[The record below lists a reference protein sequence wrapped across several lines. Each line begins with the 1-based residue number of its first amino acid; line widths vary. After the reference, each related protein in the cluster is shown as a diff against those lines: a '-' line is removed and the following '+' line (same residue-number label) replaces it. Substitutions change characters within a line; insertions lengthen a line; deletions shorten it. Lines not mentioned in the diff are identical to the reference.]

1 MYLKEMI
8 EKAVEYDNLIEDL
21 KEIEEIKVKKE
32 NEEKHL
38 KGYMFDSLV
47 YRFKMYQ
54 EKAFQLDVIEH
65 KYKHNCSESESR
77 YRVRDMYNRD
87 LLRFIDI
94 LHEAIGE
101 HD

>member
-1 MYLKEMI
+1 MDIKAI
-8 EKAVEYDNLIEDL
+8 VEKAMAYDNLIESL
-21 KEIEEIKVKKE
+21 KKVETKE
-32 NEEKHL
+32 DNEEKHL

-54 EKAFQLDVIEH
+54 EKAFQLEVIDY
-65 KYKHNCSESESR
+65 KYKHNCSEPEAR
-77 YRVRDMYNRD
+77 HKVRDMYNRD
-87 LLRFIDI
+87 MVRFIDI

>member
-1 MYLKEMI
+1 MYLKEMV
-8 EKAVEYDNLIEDL
+8 EKAVEYDNLIENL
-21 KEIEEIKVKKE
+21 KEIKVKEE
-32 NEEKHL
+32 NKEKHL

-54 EKAFQLDVIEH
+54 EKAFQLDVIDY
-65 KYKHNCSESESR
+65 KYKHNCSEPEAR

-87 LLRFIDI
+87 MMRFIDI

>member
-1 MYLKEMI
+1 MYLKEMV
-8 EKAVEYDNLIEDL
+8 EKAIEYDNIIESL
-21 KEIEEIKVKKE
+21 KETKVKEE
-32 NEEKHL
+32 NKEKHL

-54 EKAFQLDVIEH
+54 EKAFQLDVIDY
-65 KYKHNCSESESR
+65 KYRYNCSEPEAR
-77 YRVRDMYNRD
+77 YKVRDIYNRD
-87 LLRFIDI
+87 MMRFIDI